1 MLDTQTYQRDC
12 LRMFGH
18 YLHHAP
24 SFGND
29 TDEKAEMVQ
38 QQQDMLQLYSNEFGE
53 SAGRDMWPMTP
64 SDPSS
69 DEKMPD
75 CCSVR
80 QPTFFFFFWIGSLAL
95 PRVSLAYL
103 CSPVVENNR
112 RTPTPCQCF
121 IKKQ

>member
-80 QPTFFFFFWIGSLAL
+80 QPTFFLLFFGSVLLPFPAFLLHIYVPQLWKITAAHPHRVNAL
-95 PRVSLAYL
+95 
-103 CSPVVENNR
+103 
-112 RTPTPCQCF
+112 
-121 IKKQ
+121 